1 MGLTLTYPC
10 RSLIVEHYPGFCIRA
25 TRKSSS
31 RANVGGH
38 ESLTRTLWYR
48 PPSYTAHRPSV
59 RPPVFAP
66 FFTTSTC
73 LSLMSRAAKIISSV
87 SGVRVCTRLIDLY
100 CSIAAIAA
108 VLWWF
113 GIYELIFPLQSLRL
127 CFESVMSDLFEFEP
141 LFPRAQ

>member
-1 MGLTLTYPC
+1 
-10 RSLIVEHYPGFCIRA
+10 
-25 TRKSSS
+25 
-31 RANVGGH
+31 
-38 ESLTRTLWYR
+38 
-48 PPSYTAHRPSV
+48 
-59 RPPVFAP
+59 
-66 FFTTSTC
+66 
-73 LSLMSRAAKIISSV
+73 MSRAAKIISSV